1 MIIISN
7 IRVYWEVIFSLR
19 SIISKLWL
27 NIDSPLQVSDIDNYE
42 SYNQSILIAQGNWNI
57 KFNIMDYNI
66 KISYIIQIQKF
77 KISLVDIKLYV
88 MIIDIYLYHSIT
100 IKKVKILL

>member
-27 NIDSPLQVSDIDNYE
+27 NIDSPLQVSDIEQDFLPANYE

-66 KISYIIQIQKF
+66 KISYMIQNKKF
-77 KISLVDIKLYV
+77 KISFVDIR
-88 MIIDIYLYHSIT
+88 
-100 IKKVKILL
+100 

>member
-1 MIIISN
+1 M
-7 IRVYWEVIFSLR
+7 
-19 SIISKLWL
+19 
-27 NIDSPLQVSDIDNYE
+27 NIDSPLQVSDIEPDFLPANYE

-77 KISLVDIKLYV
+77 KISLVDIRLYE
-88 MIIDIYLYHSIT
+88 MIICINLYHSIT
-100 IKKVKILL
+100 KKRTNIIKKDLVKHIKSFLIFKTQ